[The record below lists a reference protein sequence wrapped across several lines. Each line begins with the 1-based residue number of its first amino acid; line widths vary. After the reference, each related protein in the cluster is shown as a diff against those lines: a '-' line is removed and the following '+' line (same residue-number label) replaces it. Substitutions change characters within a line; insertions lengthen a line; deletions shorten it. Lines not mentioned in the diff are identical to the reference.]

1 MKIRLVTMGRFH
13 TYHQQ
18 ILLHG
23 PEEVTYE
30 ANISTGLYANP
41 LYSYF
46 RRLYRSK
53 LLRRIL
59 GKNFNDFPHAM
70 LHVCARPPKK
80 KVFSSVPNVR
90 WHDILPQAKYF
101 DLLRRADVFVRP
113 EKHTPAMG
121 VCRSHGFWFT
131 YN

>member
-1 MKIRLVTMGRFH
+1 MKIKLVTMGRFH

-59 GKNFNDFPHAM
+59 GKNFNMISDIAIRSHNFYEKRQIKKSSHD
-70 LHVCARPPKK
+70 LVHVCVNLWSLVGVFPEIFHSSSANSNRYFRCW
-80 KVFSSVPNVR
+80 KVFS
-90 WHDILPQAKYF
+90 PQ
-101 DLLRRADVFVRP
+101 
-113 EKHTPAMG
+113 
-121 VCRSHGFWFT
+121 
-131 YN
+131 